1 MRIKIKVIKWLNLW
15 LDLESRLNNV
25 KNKRKLTHRINAN
38 KKLKRNKKDIN
49 KIKEKL
55 WLDQWFNQE
64 WVIEL
69 KILIKKLLKLVKN
82 AHKLLKKLN
91 RLMKFNN
98 KTLET
103 LSFVKMNNLYL
114 VQFVVMFK
122 NANKIRINAKKN
134 QFRRRVIKNNVK
146 KLRFNKRIQAKN
158 RLRTW
163 NH

>member
-1 MRIKIKVIKWLNLW
+1 
-15 LDLESRLNNV
+15 
-25 KNKRKLTHRINAN
+25 
-38 KKLKRNKKDIN
+38 
-49 KIKEKL
+49 
-55 WLDQWFNQE
+55 
-64 WVIEL
+64 
-69 KILIKKLLKLVKN
+69 
-82 AHKLLKKLN
+82 
-91 RLMKFNN
+91 MKFNN

-158 RLRTW
+158 RLRT
-163 NH
+163 